1 MKIKYQKR
9 NIIFLDAV
17 ESNHCIQQ
25 LFNYKCL
32 GTVYF
37 KLTCDAKALI
47 ASNNIIEH
55 KYKIGHTK

>member
-25 LFNYKCL
+25 FL

-37 KLTCDAKALI
+37 KLICDAKAFI

>member
-1 MKIKYQKR
+1 MKMKYQKR

-25 LFNYKCL
+25 FL

-37 KLTCDAKALI
+37 KLTCDAKAFI

>member
-1 MKIKYQKR
+1 MKMKYQKR

-25 LFNYKCL
+25 FL
-32 GTVYF
+32 GKVYF
-37 KLTCDAKALI
+37 KLTCDAKAFI
-47 ASNNIIEH
+47 AFNNIIEH

>member
-25 LFNYKCL
+25 FL

-37 KLTCDAKALI
+37 KLTCDAKAFI